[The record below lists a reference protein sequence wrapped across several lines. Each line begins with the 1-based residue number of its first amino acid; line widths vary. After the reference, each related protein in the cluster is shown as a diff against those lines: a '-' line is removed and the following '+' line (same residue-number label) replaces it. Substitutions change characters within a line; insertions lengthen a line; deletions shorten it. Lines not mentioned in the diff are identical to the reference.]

1 MNVCSKW
8 TGREALALRE
18 ATLLGQEAFA
28 AWAGVSVEAVKKW
41 ERRKETIQLTPRY
54 AQQLDR
60 KLQQAETGVVERF
73 WSILGGPATVGVDA
87 ARKLGALLESG
98 IDADYVLVPTRTAT
112 GEVVLVSVPRRNFI
126 LGIGAG
132 VAGAALSSPPL
143 AAMFADTNIDH
154 VQHFL
159 DKRMT
164 IIESDN
170 LYGAKETLPEVLTA
184 IARMQALR
192 RAKVVDSQTILRLLA
207 MYAETAAWQFQDQRL
222 FDEAQ
227 HWAEK
232 ALTWSHQLGDN
243 YYVGLALVRMSQLA
257 CDMDDYEGGREF
269 AEEAR
274 RSAPP
279 DSLFAAAAVTFG
291 AHAQALAG
299 EPAGSSRAYDQS
311 RAMVDRAD
319 TDPEWGFFLDQS
331 YIDAHEA
338 YSLAETGKFRSAAL
352 QFADATAR
360 MQTGYPR
367 DKGVYLARAA
377 VAQMAAGE
385 IEPAAQLGLEALHIG
400 IGTESGRIMSKVVQL
415 GEGIDSASTQP
426 NVGEFVTAYKEWKD
440 PSCPDPT

>member
-1 MNVCSKW
+1 M
-8 TGREALALRE
+8 ALRE

-73 WSILGGPATVGVDA
+73 WSILGGPTTVGVDA
-87 ARKLGALLESG
+87 AHKLGALLESG

-112 GEVVLVSVPRRNFI
+112 GEVVLVSVPRRNFV

-132 VAGAALSSPPL
+132 VAGAALSSQPL
-143 AAMFADTNIDH
+143 AAMFANTDIDH

-184 IARMQALR
+184 ITRMQALR

-207 MYAETAAWQFQDQRL
+207 MYAETAAWQFQDQRM
-222 FDEAQ
+222 FEKAQ

-243 YYVGLALVRMSQLA
+243 YYVGLSLVRMSQLA

-299 EPAGSSRAYDQS
+299 EPAASARGYQESRT
-311 RAMVDRAD
+311 MVESAD
-319 TDPEWGFFLDQS
+319 TDPAWGFFLDQS
-331 YIDAHEA
+331 YIDAYEA
-338 YSLAETGKFRSAAL
+338 YSLAETGKYRSATQ
-352 QFADATAR
+352 QFATATAR
-360 MQTGYPR
+360 MQSGYPR

-377 VAQMAAGE
+377 VAHIAAGE
-385 IEPAAQLGLEALHIG
+385 IEPAAQLGLEALRIG
-400 IGTESGRIMSKVVQL
+400 IGTESGRIMAKVVQL
-415 GEGIDSASTQP
+415 GEAIDPASAQP
-426 NVGEFVTAYKEWKD
+426 GVGEFVAAYQEWKD
-440 PSCPDPT
+440 PSCPDRT